1 MRTGLTL
8 IATAATGLL
17 MAGIVAAGPAYA
29 SSNSLTVEG
38 GTGQQYIVSCE
49 SSSGCNSVAA
59 GTLQISFLLSAPV
72 SSPLGIDYKII
83 NGTAVDGTD
92 FNTPATG
99 QVTVPTDMTYAFLN
113 VPLVNEKEFGTSKT
127 FTIEV
132 TGTSSPIT
140 ISTGTATN
148 TITGGNIP
156 QDCSFTYI
164 STTSQS
170 LSCTKRPASQ
180 VWSIE
185 VHCKANMGP
194 PWIFVTG
201 SDVTGDGT
209 STVSGCN
216 TLNSGGFVTD
226 S

>member
-1 MRTGLTL
+1 M
-8 IATAATGLL
+8 
-17 MAGIVAAGPAYA
+17 
-29 SSNSLTVEG
+29 
-38 GTGQQYIVSCE
+38 SCE

-99 QVTVPTDMTYAFLN
+99 EVTVPTDMTCAFLN
-113 VPLVNEKEFGTSKT
+113 VPL
-127 FTIEV
+127 
-132 TGTSSPIT
+132 
-140 ISTGTATN
+140 
-148 TITGGNIP
+148 
-156 QDCSFTYI
+156 DCSFTYI
-164 STTSQS
+164 SPTSQS
-170 LSCTKRPASQ
+170 LTCTERPASQ

-185 VHCKANMGP
+185 VHCKANMGVL
-194 PWIFVTG
+194 WVCVTG

-216 TLNSGGFVTD
+216 TLNSGSFVTD

>member
-1 MRTGLTL
+1 MK
-8 IATAATGLL
+8 
-17 MAGIVAAGPAYA
+17 
-29 SSNSLTVEG
+29 
-38 GTGQQYIVSCE
+38 
-49 SSSGCNSVAA
+49 
-59 GTLQISFLLSAPV
+59 
-72 SSPLGIDYKII
+72 SPLGVYYKII

-99 QVTVPTDMTYAFLN
+99 EVTIATNTNYAFLN

-127 FTIEV
+127 FTVEI
-132 TGTSSPIT
+132 TGTTSPIT

-170 LSCTKRPASQ
+170 LTCTTRPASQ

-194 PWIFVTG
+194 PWISVTG
-201 SDVTGDGT
+201 SHVTGDGT
-209 STVSGCN
+209 STVSGC
-216 TLNSGGFVTD
+216 TELNSGSFVSD

>member
-1 MRTGLTL
+1 M
-8 IATAATGLL
+8 
-17 MAGIVAAGPAYA
+17 
-29 SSNSLTVEG
+29 
-38 GTGQQYIVSCE
+38 SCE
-49 SSSGCNSVAA
+49 SSSGCNSVAV

-99 QVTVPTDMTYAFLN
+99 EVTVPTDMTCAFLN
-113 VPLVNEKEFGTSKT
+113 VPLVNEEEFGTSKT
-127 FTIEV
+127 FTVEV
-132 TGTSSPIT
+132 TGTTSPIT

-156 QDCSFTYI
+156 LDCSFTYI
-164 STTSQS
+164 SPTSQS
-170 LSCTKRPASQ
+170 LTCTERPASQ
-180 VWSIE
+180 VRSIE
-185 VHCKANMGP
+185 VHCKANMGVL
-194 PWIFVTG
+194 WVHVTG

-216 TLNSGGFVTD
+216 TLNSGSFVTD

>member
-1 MRTGLTL
+1 MRIGLTL
-8 IATAATGLL
+8 IATAASLL
-17 MAGIVAAGPAYA
+17 VAGVVAAGPAYA
-29 SSNSLTVEG
+29 SSNSLIVEG

-59 GTLQISFLLSAPV
+59 GTLQITFLTSDVV
-72 SSPLGIDYKII
+72 SSPLGVDYKII

-99 QVTVPTDMTYAFLN
+99 EVTIATNTNYAFLN
-113 VPLVNEKEFGTSKT
+113 VPLVNEEEFGTSKT
-127 FTIEV
+127 FTVEI

-140 ISTGTATN
+140 VSTGTATN

-156 QDCSFTYI
+156 LDCSFTYI
-164 STTSQS
+164 SPTSQS
-170 LSCTKRPASQ
+170 LTCTERPASQ

-185 VHCKANMGP
+185 VSCKANMGGL
-194 PWIFVTG
+194 WVFVTG

-209 STVSGCN
+209 STVSNCN
-216 TLNSGGFVTD
+216 TLNIGRFVTD